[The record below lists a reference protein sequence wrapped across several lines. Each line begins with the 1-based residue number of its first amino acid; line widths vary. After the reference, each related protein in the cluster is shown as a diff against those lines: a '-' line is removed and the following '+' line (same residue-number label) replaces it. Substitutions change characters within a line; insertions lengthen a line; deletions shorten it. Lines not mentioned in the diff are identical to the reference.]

1 MLRIFAALLLV
12 AASASAQTGT
22 PTPAPTD
29 AWLEVRTPSFL
40 VVTNSTEKD
49 GRRVARQF
57 EQMRLVF
64 RRIFPD
70 SDLETPSPILV
81 IAVVDKQNL
90 QALEPEVYLA
100 KGQVSIVGLFL
111 ASPEKNF
118 VLLWL
123 AGRARHPYA
132 PIYHEYTHFVTSRTG
147 EWTPLWLS
155 EGLAQFYENTE
166 ILDNEVRLG
175 EGSVGTLE
183 FLQRNPLLPIP
194 VLVAVDA
201 LSPYYHEED
210 KASMF
215 YAESWALTHYL
226 KSKDARDNS
235 HLIDDYLA
243 LVRKNVDT
251 VSAATQAFGDLD
263 QLQADLRKYI
273 VNQEYSYISL
283 PGSTDVDDS
292 SFPVRTLTKAE
303 VDTVRAEF
311 LAHDHREADARKLLD
326 SVLHED
332 PTNVAALTTM
342 GYAAYQQDNYDEGR
356 KWCGQSVQLDPQNF
370 FAQFCFAASILRKGS
385 TDAASLASMESSF
398 RAAIKINPS
407 FALAYDA
414 LGMSFALRGKNLDEA
429 YSLLLRAVELDR
441 GTLELRVDEAQVLM
455 RLARYKEASDV
466 LDLALKMSHTPEQS
480 AAVETVQHALKEFVA
495 ARAKTPAG
503 TDLKIGPAGGTNRA
517 SSAGVTEARA
527 IYAPEPEYTDQARAA
542 GRQGTC
548 VVSLIVGLDGKP
560 SNIVVTKKLGLGLD
574 EKAVQAVS
582 KWRFEPAR
590 KYGRPVLTQLT
601 LSLQFKLFGGG
612 TEKFFDL
619 SEKAKA
625 GDAAAEFELA
635 KLYFEGRDIPK
646 DDTQGLLLLERAGR
660 HGLPQAQFQMGERI
674 YGDGNSSDKYVEA
687 YVWFALAQQGGFD
700 QSGAKVAELEAR
712 MTEDQ
717 LAEAHK
723 RLQNSG
729 IPPAK

>member
-1 MLRIFAALLLV
+1 MLRILATLLLV
-12 AASASAQTGT
+12 AASASAQTAAQ
-22 PTPAPTD
+22 TPASTD
-29 AWLEVRTPSFL
+29 TWLEVRTPSFL

-70 SDLETPSPILV
+70 SDLETPSPIVV
-81 IAVVDKQNL
+81 IAVVDKPNL
-90 QALEPEVYLA
+90 LALEPEVYLA
-100 KGQVSIVGLFL
+100 KGQVSLVGLFL
-111 ASPEKNF
+111 SSPEKNF

-132 PIYHEYTHFVTSRTG
+132 PIYHEYAHFVTNRTG
-147 EWTPLWLS
+147 EFTPLWLN

-166 ILDNEVRLG
+166 ILDDEVRLG

-194 VLVAVDA
+194 ILVAVDPQ
-201 LSPYYHEED
+201 SPYYHEED

-273 VNQEYSYISL
+273 VSQEYSYVSMS
-283 PGSTDVDDS
+283 GSTDVDDS
-292 SFPVRTLTKAE
+292 SFPVRTLTRTEA
-303 VDTVRAEF
+303 DTVRAQF
-311 LAHDHREADARKLLD
+311 LATDHREADARKLLD
-326 SVLHED
+326 SVLRED

-342 GYAAYQQDNYDEGR
+342 GFAAYQQGNYDEAR
-356 KWCGQSVQLDPQNF
+356 NWCGQSIKLDPQNF

-385 TDAASLASMESSF
+385 TDAPSLASMESSF

-414 LGMSFALRGKNLDEA
+414 LGISFALRGRNLDEA
-429 YSLLLRAVELDR
+429 YSLLQRAVELDR
-441 GTLELRVDEAQVLM
+441 GTLEIRVDEAQVLM
-455 RLARYKEASDV
+455 RLSRYKEATDV
-466 LDLALKMSHTPEQS
+466 LDLALKMSHSPEQS
-480 AAVETVQHALKEFVA
+480 AAVETVQQALKKFVA
-495 ARAKTPAG
+495 ARAKTPRV
-503 TDLKIGPAGGTNRA
+503 TDLKIGPASGTQA
-517 SSAGVTEARA
+517 TSAGVTEARA
-527 IYAPEPEYTDQARAA
+527 IFAPEPDYTEQAREA

-574 EKAVQAVS
+574 EKAVEAVS
-582 KWRFEPAR
+582 KWKFEPAR
-590 KYGRPVLTQLT
+590 RYGRPVLTRLT

-635 KLYFEGRDIPK
+635 KVYFEGRDIPQ
-646 DDTQGLLLLERAGR
+646 DDAQGLRLLERAAR
-660 HGLPQAQFQMGERI
+660 HGLPPAQFQMGERT
-674 YGDGNSSDKYVEA
+674 YGDGNSSEKYVEA
-687 YVWFALAQQGGFD
+687 YVWYALAQQGGFD
-700 QSGAKVAELEAR
+700 QSDAKVTELETR

-717 LAEAHK
+717 LAEARK

>member
-1 MLRIFAALLLV
+1 MLRILATLLLI
-12 AASASAQTGT
+12 AASASAQTGAQ
-22 PTPAPTD
+22 TPAPTD
-29 AWLEVRTPSFL
+29 TWLEVRTPSFL

-57 EQMRLVF
+57 EQMRLIF

-70 SDLETPSPILV
+70 SDLETPSPIVV

-100 KGQVSIVGLFL
+100 KGQVSLVGLFL
-111 ASPEKNF
+111 SSPEKNF

-132 PIYHEYTHFVTSRTG
+132 PIYHEYAHFVTSRTG
-147 EWTPLWLS
+147 EWTPLWLN

-166 ILDNEVRLG
+166 ILDDEVRLG

-183 FLQRNPLLPIP
+183 FLQRNALLPIP
-194 VLVAVDA
+194 VLVAVDPQ
-201 LSPYYHEED
+201 SPYYHEED

-243 LVRKNVDT
+243 LVRRNVDT
-251 VSAATQAFGDLD
+251 VSAATQAFGDLE

-273 VNQEYSYISL
+273 VSQEYSYTSM

-292 SFPVRTLTKAE
+292 SFPVRALTKAE
-303 VDTVRAEF
+303 ADTVRAEF
-311 LAHDHREADARKLLD
+311 LATDHRETDARKLLD
-326 SVLHED
+326 SVLRED
-332 PTNVAALTTM
+332 PTNVSALATM
-342 GYAAYQQDNYDEGR
+342 GYAAYQQGDYDEGR
-356 KWCGQSVQLDPQNF
+356 KWCGQSIKLDPQSF

-385 TDAASLASMESSF
+385 TDAASLASMESSL

-414 LGMSFALRGKNLDEA
+414 LGMSFALHGRNLDEA
-429 YSLLLRAVELDR
+429 YSLLQRAVELDR

-455 RLARYKEASDV
+455 RLGRYKEAADV

-480 AAVETVQHALKEFVA
+480 AAVETVQQTLKKFTA
-495 ARAKTPAG
+495 ARAKTPG
-503 TDLKIGPAGGTNRA
+503 VTDLKIGPASGTNQA

-527 IYAPEPEYTDQARAA
+527 IFSPEPEYTEQAREA

-548 VVSLIVGLDGKP
+548 IVSLIVGLDGKP

-574 EKAVQAVS
+574 EKAVEAVS
-582 KWRFEPAR
+582 KWKFEPAR
-590 KYGRPVLTQLT
+590 RFGRPVLTRLT

-635 KLYFEGRDIPK
+635 KVYFEGHDIPK
-646 DDTQGLLLLERAGR
+646 DDAQGLRLLERAAR
-660 HGLPQAQFQMGERI
+660 HGLAPAQFQMGERI

-687 YVWFALAQQGGFD
+687 YVWYALAQQGGFD
-700 QSGAKVAELEAR
+700 QSDAKVTELESR

-717 LAEAHK
+717 LSEARK

-729 IPPAK
+729 ISPAK